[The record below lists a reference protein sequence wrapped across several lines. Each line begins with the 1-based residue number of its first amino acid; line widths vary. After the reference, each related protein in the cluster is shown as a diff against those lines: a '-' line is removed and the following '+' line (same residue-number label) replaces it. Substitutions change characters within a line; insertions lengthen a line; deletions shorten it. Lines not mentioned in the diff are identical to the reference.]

1 MNSSAVTNILY
12 SYFNI
17 KRSKLIW
24 TGSLETLKAFVLTE
38 IDEST
43 ADSTTWRSSS
53 GGKWVF
59 NSKLLSVTWLTNSQN
74 IRFDGERG
82 SDLTE
87 RIYSFLK
94 QKEEILAEQDLE
106 RSIESLLAD
115 DSDDVS
121 GDTFEES
128 FSDQGDVAKE
138 SKNQNEKQANMDSE
152 IGIKHVESSAKSID
166 LHKESIGL
174 HTATKSGNLQTKSTN
189 KLNPLGSSV
198 SCNCDSA
205 EISRLNSKLD
215 RLFENVTNTL
225 QDHSAEI
232 NSIKEN
238 RPYSILVLENVV
250 NDLKE
255 EKFELI
261 RKNDEL
267 REQNMNMSHIISD
280 LKMANKNLE
289 NEKSSL
295 LTALKLMQ
303 NDYQQTCTKT
313 IVENN
318 GENNVELGRET
329 IEGSEVIQPGP
340 SSKQPDINHS
350 NMEANIEK
358 NCKKKRKKSKPK
370 SQTQNPSDANT
381 CDSTTNASSSKS
393 TGQGKK
399 TVVIAGDSI
408 VKNIIGPKMS
418 ADDSNHYYIVKPF
431 PGATV
436 ADMED
441 FVKPLTRRSPDKMIL
456 HVGTNDLRS
465 HATPKIIADSIVNI
479 VTQIREDSPGTA
491 VGISAILVRNDNK
504 DLAAKA
510 SQTNNIL
517 KSYCSRNRIPYLS
530 NSNMNASHLN
540 MRGLHLN
547 RQGSLVLQQN
557 LLDFAKTIS
566 D

>member
-1 MNSSAVTNILY
+1 M
-12 SYFNI
+12 F
-17 KRSKLIW
+17 
-24 TGSLETLKAFVLTE
+24 
-38 IDEST
+38 D
-43 ADSTTWRSSS
+43 
-53 GGKWVF
+53 
-59 NSKLLSVTWLTNSQN
+59 SKLLSVAWLTSSQN

-87 RIYSFLK
+87 RIHSFLK
-94 QKEEILAEQDLE
+94 QKAEITSPAELDLE
-106 RSIESLLAD
+106 RSIESLLAG

-121 GDTFEES
+121 DDTFEES
-128 FSDQGDVAKE
+128 FNHQRDVAKE
-138 SKNQNEKQANMDSE
+138 LKNQDEKQASIDSD
-152 IGIKHVESSAKSID
+152 IGMKHDESNAKSEN
-166 LHKESIGL
+166 LHKESTSL
-174 HTATKSGNLQTKSTN
+174 HTITKSDNLQTNSTN
-189 KLNPLGSSV
+189 KHNPLGSSV
-198 SCNCDSA
+198 SCNCNSA

-215 RLFENVTNTL
+215 RFCENVTKTL

-232 NSIKEN
+232 NSFKEN
-238 RPYSILVLENVV
+238 KPYSIVVLENVV

-255 EKFELI
+255 DKLELS

-267 REQNMNMSHIISD
+267 REQNVNMSHIISD
-280 LKMANKNLE
+280 LKTSNKNLE

-295 LTALKLMQ
+295 LTALKLLQ

-313 IVENN
+313 IVEND
-318 GENNVELGRET
+318 GENNVVLAWET
-329 IEGSEVIQPGP
+329 IVGSEVNQPKPSSKQLACETMEGSEVNQSDP
-340 SSKQPDINHS
+340 SSKQPNINKHS
-350 NMEANIEK
+350 TEANIGK
-358 NCKKKRKKSKPK
+358 NRKKKGKKSKSK
-370 SQTQNPSDANT
+370 SPTQNPSQPTEDENT
-381 CDSTTNASSSKS
+381 SDGNMNASSSKA

-418 ADDSNHYYIVKPF
+418 ADDLRHYYIVKPF

-465 HATPKIIADSIVNI
+465 HATPKIIADSLVNI

-491 VGISAILVRNDNK
+491 VGISAILVRNDNN
-504 DLAAKA
+504 DLAVKA
-510 SQTNNIL
+510 IQTNNIL
-517 KSYCSRNRIPYLS
+517 KGYCSRNRIPFLS

-547 RQGSLVLQQN
+547 RHGSLALQQN

>member
-1 MNSSAVTNILY
+1 
-12 SYFNI
+12 
-17 KRSKLIW
+17 
-24 TGSLETLKAFVLTE
+24 
-38 IDEST
+38 
-43 ADSTTWRSSS
+43 
-53 GGKWVF
+53 
-59 NSKLLSVTWLTNSQN
+59 
-74 IRFDGERG
+74 
-82 SDLTE
+82 
-87 RIYSFLK
+87 
-94 QKEEILAEQDLE
+94 
-106 RSIESLLAD
+106 
-115 DSDDVS
+115 
-121 GDTFEES
+121 
-128 FSDQGDVAKE
+128 
-138 SKNQNEKQANMDSE
+138 
-152 IGIKHVESSAKSID
+152 
-166 LHKESIGL
+166 
-174 HTATKSGNLQTKSTN
+174 
-189 KLNPLGSSV
+189 
-198 SCNCDSA
+198 
-205 EISRLNSKLD
+205 
-215 RLFENVTNTL
+215 
-225 QDHSAEI
+225 
-232 NSIKEN
+232 
-238 RPYSILVLENVV
+238 
-250 NDLKE
+250 
-255 EKFELI
+255 
-261 RKNDEL
+261 
-267 REQNMNMSHIISD
+267 
-280 LKMANKNLE
+280 MANKNLE

-318 GENNVELGRET
+318 GENMELGRET

-358 NCKKKRKKSKPK
+358 NRKKKRKKSKPK

-408 VKNIIGPKMS
+408 VKNIIGPKMN